1 MPRYAKHFAHCWF
14 CTVAGSLGLDD
25 EISFLGFKDIVH
37 HSDIC

>member
-1 MPRYAKHFAHCWF
+1 MPSILHIVGF
-14 CTVAGSLGLDD
+14 VAGSLGLDD